1 MFVGGFDLKKN
12 YKERY
17 KRQNFVSLCFDDSE
31 FKIVNDAIGSDT
43 RASKMREIILAK
55 CYQLSKIAN
64 KKNNENLAYE
74 LNKIGNNLNQL
85 TKLLNTNIENIIEVG
100 ADEIINLFENIIVKF
115 DEVKEEINNV
125 TQNNW
130 R

>member
-1 MFVGGFDLKKN
+1 MKKN